1 MAIGQLSRFPA
12 AAIKRRKS
20 WDIAPEMMIVA
31 AKYRVQFR
39 EEASRE
45 NLGKAKEHFLLI
57 KNTNLHFSTMMKLR
71 CKYFENI
78 KFTFD

>member
-20 WDIAPEMMIVA
+20 WVITPVMMMVA

-39 EEASRE
+39 EVASRE
-45 NLGKAKEHFLLI
+45 NLGKEHFLFI
-57 KNTNLHFSTMMKLR
+57 KNTNLHFSTIM
-71 CKYFENI
+71 
-78 KFTFD
+78 